1 MILGTAVIVFSVAT
15 ALMGAA
21 TEYWHLVVL
30 RMMYAAGYVVKL
42 CEITSYTRLRCDI
55 TQPRT

>member
-1 MILGTAVIVFSVAT
+1 MILGTAVIVFSVTT

-30 RMMYAAGYVVKL
+30 RMVYAAGYVLKL
-42 CEITSYTRLRCDI
+42 LQVGVS
-55 TQPRT
+55 PRPH

>member
-30 RMMYAAGYVVKL
+30 RMVYAAGYVVKL
-42 CEITSYTRLRCDI
+42 CEITS
-55 TQPRT
+55 